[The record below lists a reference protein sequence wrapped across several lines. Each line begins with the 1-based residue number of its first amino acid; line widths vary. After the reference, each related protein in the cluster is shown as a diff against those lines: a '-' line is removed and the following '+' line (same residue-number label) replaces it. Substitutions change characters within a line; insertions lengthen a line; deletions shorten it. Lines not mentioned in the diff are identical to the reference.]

1 MIKWSTMFFLGGIS
15 VKPHMLR
22 LYVDLDILAH
32 LGGYSGLSLSGILAF
47 VYAPYAGVPELVAQ
61 HVATVFHLSSGFV
74 WKWAES
80 GYPTCLDNSSLIV
93 YLSSIPM
100 CDGLYKFTFSW
111 VKSQLPSGNL
121 WNFNI
126 ATEHVPL
133 VAGLPSGNPTSQ
145 WKMRVFRLK
154 PPFRGDFPPC
164 LTRCRC
170 SVVSSEG
177 HGRRRRGGATDASG
191 IWTGNQGYMEA

>member
-1 MIKWSTMFFLGGIS
+1 MGQ
-15 VKPHMLR
+15 
-22 LYVDLDILAH
+22 
-32 LGGYSGLSLSGILAF
+32 
-47 VYAPYAGVPELVAQ
+47 VPV
-61 HVATVFHLSSGFV
+61 T
-74 WKWAES
+74 
-80 GYPTCLDNSSLIV
+80 
-93 YLSSIPM
+93 
-100 CDGLYKFTFSW
+100 
-111 VKSQLPSGNL
+111 L

-145 WKMRVFRLK
+145 WKMRIFRLK

-177 HGRRRRGGATDASG
+177 HGRRRRGGANRRLG
-191 IWTGNQGYMEA
+191 GYEPATRDTWRHNMGRFATWKWVKNGKKISDDTSNWCESSNVRGSSCIVTKDCKRRCRSRSWMPFF